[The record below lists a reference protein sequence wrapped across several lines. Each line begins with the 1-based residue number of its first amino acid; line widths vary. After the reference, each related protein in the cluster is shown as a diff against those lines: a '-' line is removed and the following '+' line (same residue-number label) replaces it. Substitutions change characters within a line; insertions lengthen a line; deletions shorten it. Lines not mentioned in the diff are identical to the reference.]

1 MSAEEK
7 TYAEALGAGDPSGS
21 SGESERISTTGDQSG
36 RSSERLEA
44 PSVAG
49 PRSSGDQ
56 QDGSGSL
63 DLMRPRAA
71 AAASYLQG
79 DQFGHSPDDDDVYSA
94 DGSFAGNTIPA
105 RRIVVPAIAEQLVRS
120 KQKLRVGHNKL
131 RARALATQIP
141 WCGTENPILGAHVD
155 GRKVLHNSRLTMTE
169 HRKLTHIIGMR
180 LVHVG
185 R

>member
-63 DLMRPRAA
+63 GLMRPGAA
-71 AAASYLQG
+71 AAASLISRTLDFDFAILLDSRPSKKEDRY
-79 DQFGHSPDDDDVYSA
+79 PKE
-94 DGSFAGNTIPA
+94 GSKGPGVGMRPA
-105 RRIVVPAIAEQLVRS
+105 FF
-120 KQKLRVGHNKL
+120 
-131 RARALATQIP
+131 
-141 WCGTENPILGAHVD
+141 
-155 GRKVLHNSRLTMTE
+155 SRLTAP
-169 HRKLTHIIGMR
+169 
-180 LVHVG
+180 
-185 R
+185 